1 MSGTVESNLPN
12 LIILSLTFGQCCLVD
27 LRMEVWEKQDIL
39 TIKPLIYLAQ
49 RGLSS
54 TWRNHWWPQRS
65 WHHFLLPVASLVAAC
80 HWVTS
85 WSSSSTSQPTR
96 FRWIRHWLH
105 DLIST
110 SLYIEIASNQDKC
123 CLSTASQCLHQK
135 MLPPLC
141 STHSTLLMWRS
152 AECPLLFL
160 HTLILRSNR
169 RKENPDSQLN
179 TAFLH
184 LSCATS

>member
-27 LRMEVWEKQDIL
+27 LRMEVWEKKDIL

-65 WHHFLLPVASLVAAC
+65 WHRFLLPVASLVAAC

-85 WSSSSTSQPTR
+85 WSSSSTSRPTR
-96 FRWIRHWLH
+96 FHWLH

-123 CLSTASQCLHQK
+123 CFSTASQCLHQK

-141 STHSTLLMWRS
+141 STHSTLLMWQS
-152 AECPLLFL
+152 AERPLLFL
-160 HTLILRSNR
+160 HTLILRSNCR
-169 RKENPDSQLN
+169 EETHSWTQHSS
-179 TAFLH
+179 TFQ
-184 LSCATS
+184 CATS